1 MPAKEYLGPASIDYK
16 ELSEASEQH
25 EVPSLDRAQKGTSF
39 TIIPEVPAVGLVLR
53 FLRLRYTLFAR
64 M

>member
-25 EVPSLDRAQKGTSF
+25 EVPSLEHKR
-39 TIIPEVPAVGLVLR
+39 VPHSQ
-53 FLRLRYTLFAR
+53 
-64 M
+64 